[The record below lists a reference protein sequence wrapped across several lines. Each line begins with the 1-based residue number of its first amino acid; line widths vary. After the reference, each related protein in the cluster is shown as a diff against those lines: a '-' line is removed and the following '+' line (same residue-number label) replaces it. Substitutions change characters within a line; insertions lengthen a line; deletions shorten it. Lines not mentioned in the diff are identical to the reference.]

1 MVIFVAVMEAPIDR
15 TTDVM
20 NYPHD
25 PERFDYGQLDIFA
38 ASFCEKIGA
47 NLLTLRSFFARKI
60 PEWVAEGY
68 LDEFANM
75 LVSSYT
81 NVGPISQDLCQ
92 RVLGICQFRTT
103 NPMDHYSPPNSYS
116 RDDHQSNRFHTVFL
130 GCNTYISWQSCG
142 LLGVRVGSRFGWVK
156 SKPYEI
162 AYYIVLRRCRNLN
175 YPIQKKLRNFFCMA
189 LLFQWKHMRY

>member
-1 MVIFVAVMEAPIDR
+1 MEAPIDR

-81 NVGPISQDLCQ
+81 NVGPISQDRQQFFKEFIPVWYDMNKKATQQLLNRGFMIIMMRQ
-92 RVLGICQFRTT
+92 ISGDTIGIFVSEYLAYVNSEQQIQWITTVLQTPTPEMIINPTDFTQFFWGVTPT
-103 NPMDHYSPPNSYS
+103 
-116 RDDHQSNRFHTVFL
+116 FL
-130 GCNTYISWQSCG
+130 GSPVDCWGYESDLDS
-142 LLGVRVGSRFGWVK
+142 VG
-156 SKPYEI
+156 
-162 AYYIVLRRCRNLN
+162 
-175 YPIQKKLRNFFCMA
+175 
-189 LLFQWKHMRY
+189 